1 MRKIMILKWS
11 VGKVC
16 SSILFFSIFLFF
28 IFIAPRIGCL
38 NFHSLLEL
46 RRGLQY
52 GAQIVCSLYSFSIF
66 IYFPTGIVLLDLDEQ
81 KLEHI
86 YEAIIND
93 AIATGQMNKDVKD
106 ELLRLL
112 TSNHK
117 YKAIDVI

>member
-1 MRKIMILKWS
+1 LARFVLIILF
-11 VGKVC
+11 
-16 SSILFFSIFLFF
+16 SSIVDFFLLL
-28 IFIAPRIGCL
+28 APRIGCL

-52 GAQIVCSLYSFSIF
+52 GAQIVCSLYSFFIF
-66 IYFPTGIVLLDLDEQ
+66 IFFPTGIVLLDLDEE
-81 KLEHI
+81 KLECI

-93 AIATGQMNKDVKD
+93 AIATGQMNKDAKD

-117 YKAIDVI
+117 YR